1 MGSRHRYCDLGVRNR
16 GQEYVNHSP
25 KVSSWEGAEARS
37 QVAPDSGSVH
47 LLPGSRL
54 QLLNDLCHPP
64 PNAPFSHPQR
74 QSLRTL
80 EILPGAP
87 PILSAEFKV
96 LSLGV
101 KALSDRTSGASRAP
115 SFPVLPSRLQLFPDL
130 PRLSFASRPLRTF
143 CCREHGC
150 PVLPCSDSPSG
161 ARTQACST
169 LGVPS
174 HPPRVAELAPALSH
188 LLLSGVSS
196 LSGRA
201 SPLRAEMGSLDPQH
215 WTHQGL
221 WLISATWVKTGLPNP
236 GSLSCPGCRLCVAV
250 CQGLQKTMGSW
261 RKKKYAPKLKA
272 PTVRGPVEDSALME
286 YQPSYPPSLQR

>member
-1 MGSRHRYCDLGVRNR
+1 MRNR

-174 HPPRVAELAPALSH
+174 HPPGWR
-188 LLLSGVSS
+188 S
-196 LSGRA
+196 LPLRCLTCCCPGSPLCQGGRA
-201 SPLRAEMGSLDPQH
+201 PCGQRWDL
-215 WTHQGL
+215 WTP
-221 WLISATWVKTGLPNP
+221 STGHI
-236 GSLSCPGCRLCVAV
+236 
-250 CQGLQKTMGSW
+250 
-261 RKKKYAPKLKA
+261 KA
-272 PTVRGPVEDSALME
+272 FG
-286 YQPSYPPSLQR
+286 